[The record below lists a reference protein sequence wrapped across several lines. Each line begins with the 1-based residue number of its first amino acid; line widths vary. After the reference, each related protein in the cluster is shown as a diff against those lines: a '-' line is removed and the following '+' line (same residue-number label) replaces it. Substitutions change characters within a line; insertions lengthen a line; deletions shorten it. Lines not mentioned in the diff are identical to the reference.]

1 MPGVV
6 RVPDPYKYRSPLYQP
21 GDSDAVFARKC
32 LDQIEEVIMYEGPH
46 TIAAI
51 FIETVTGT
59 NGLIV
64 PPDGYLQGLR
74 ALCDQHGIL
83 LVCDEVM
90 CGLGRTGAWF
100 AVDHWNVVP
109 DLVTL
114 AKGLTSAYMPLG
126 AVAISDKIADYWED
140 HVYYGGLTY
149 NAHPMSLAAAVANL
163 KVIQEDDLVGNA
175 QRVGQ
180 VMAGL
185 LDDLAAEHPSV
196 GDVRSIGLFGIVEL
210 VRNRATKEPMT
221 PFNGNSPEMQKLA
234 AFFKDNGLY
243 TYVHWH
249 TFFTNPPLSITEA
262 ELREA
267 FEIINRGLA
276 ITDAAVT
283 G

>member
-74 ALCDQHGIL
+74 ALCDKYGIL

-109 DLVTL
+109 DLVTPL
-114 AKGLTSAYMPLG
+114 PSA
-126 AVAISDKIADYWED
+126 VS
-140 HVYYGGLTY
+140 
-149 NAHPMSLAAAVANL
+149 SAA
-163 KVIQEDDLVGNA
+163 
-175 QRVGQ
+175 
-180 VMAGL
+180 
-185 LDDLAAEHPSV
+185 
-196 GDVRSIGLFGIVEL
+196 
-210 VRNRATKEPMT
+210 
-221 PFNGNSPEMQKLA
+221 A
-234 AFFKDNGLY
+234 AFFLMSSYTACGSAVVRCDGYTFILYAGCFRSIASWPAESLSWCCAAFWAVIEKSGFSAANG
-243 TYVHWH
+243 
-249 TFFTNPPLSITEA
+249 SA
-262 ELREA
+262 
-267 FEIINRGLA
+267 
-276 ITDAAVT
+276 
-283 G
+283 